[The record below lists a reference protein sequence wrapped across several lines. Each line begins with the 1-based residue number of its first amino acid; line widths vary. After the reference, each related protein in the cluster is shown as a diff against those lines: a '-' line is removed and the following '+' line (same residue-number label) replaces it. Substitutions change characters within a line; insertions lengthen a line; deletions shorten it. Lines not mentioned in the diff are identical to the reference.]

1 MFTREKLEKN
11 NYFIYRMSMN
21 LEIPLQAVY
30 DERNIKNITQDS
42 QIVLNVKQKLF
53 QNIHF
58 LFEIKTKALKKT
70 KNVKVNEEK
79 EIFIPIVNSMA
90 NKLIVNIQ
98 AKDEDEFRK
107 FLQQENWTNNVIVFK
122 SGV

>member
-1 MFTREKLEKN
+1 
-11 NYFIYRMSMN
+11 MN